1 MMRYIRLCLV
11 TPNTGYFVN
20 SISNKEMHIYNG
32 NIFSREGQSLKLAHL
47 NFRGGLKHKSS
58 DAQFI
63 FDKYKVD
70 LLGVSESNQLIDDII
85 VTNNT
90 NYNFIPGFNYIILK
104 LG

>member
-1 MMRYIRLCLV
+1 MCLV

-20 SISNKEMHIYNG
+20 SISNKEMHIHNG

-63 FDKYKVD
+63 FEKYKVD
-70 LLGVSESNQLIDDII
+70 LFGVSESN
-85 VTNNT
+85 
-90 NYNFIPGFNYIILK
+90 
-104 LG
+104 